1 MAGSDRHDIL
11 NTKLVPVLTDAS
23 VNVSQWNLGSYRTV
37 PSVPSSMY
45 SVIGLISWAEMATN
59 QTKPSTYSKDVQ
71 ALYIPQAA
79 EFKATNILLTL
90 VENYYLQ
97 GGHTAL
103 KVLESP

>member
-1 MAGSDRHDIL
+1 
-11 NTKLVPVLTDAS
+11 
-23 VNVSQWNLGSYRTV
+23 
-37 PSVPSSMY
+37 
-45 SVIGLISWAEMATN
+45 MATN

-103 KVLESP
+103 KVLESPWNFFSIFPGPGKSLKME